1 MKSKI
6 INILL
11 FLSVFLLTHCANMVT
26 PTGGPKDI
34 TPPKVAEATPE
45 NHSVNFTGKK
55 LEISFDEYVTL
66 ENASQQVL
74 FSPPLNE
81 KPDIKLSNKTVVI
94 KIKEELKPN
103 TTYSIDF
110 GQAVKDLHEGNI
122 FKDYIY
128 TFSTGE
134 QLDTLTITGKI
145 LDAENQK
152 PVEKMFVTLYS
163 YPDSIPNDSLF
174 LQPTLRK
181 PDFITRSDKDGKFQ
195 FHGLPNRRFLIFAI
209 DDVNSNLYYDM
220 PNEKVAFIDTLI
232 ETSDSLEYILY
243 SFTEIDTN
251 QMLLEKK
258 IIDEGVL
265 RFAFRHPAEKVNIE
279 IPKTFPD
286 TFQMIKVWSQKK
298 DTLTC
303 YFTPDI
309 IDSLRVNIHYDTLI
323 KDTTTYNLAYRAP
336 QQRRG
341 KTAKDIKVTSNLR
354 NNLLPPNEDLIL
366 KFSEPVTEIRQ
377 NDTSTLVINTD
388 TLINTMRFEQSDEYG
403 MAYRLVASIDDTSNY
418 VLSMADSVFYTL
430 RNRTNKAFV
439 FRFKRAKDADFGNI
453 LITVAPPD
461 GMQVVIQLLDS
472 RNKTVATQVID
483 STTRV
488 AFKQLMPDK
497 YKLKATIDVDRDGNW
512 SNGNFHRRFLPETTL
527 EYKDVLDLKAGWDID
542 LEDVWN
548 LY

>member
-1 MKSKI
+1 
-6 INILL
+6 
-11 FLSVFLLTHCANMVT
+11 
-26 PTGGPKDI
+26 
-34 TPPKVAEATPE
+34 
-45 NHSVNFTGKK
+45 
-55 LEISFDEYVTL
+55 
-66 ENASQQVL
+66 
-74 FSPPLNE
+74 
-81 KPDIKLSNKTVVI
+81 
-94 KIKEELKPN
+94 
-103 TTYSIDF
+103 
-110 GQAVKDLHEGNI
+110 
-122 FKDYIY
+122 
-128 TFSTGE
+128 
-134 QLDTLTITGKI
+134 
-145 LDAENQK
+145 
-152 PVEKMFVTLYS
+152 
-163 YPDSIPNDSLF
+163 
-174 LQPTLRK
+174 
-181 PDFITRSDKDGKFQ
+181 
-195 FHGLPNRRFLIFAI
+195 
-209 DDVNSNLYYDM
+209 
-220 PNEKVAFIDTLI
+220 
-232 ETSDSLEYILY
+232 
-243 SFTEIDTN
+243 
-251 QMLLEKK
+251 
-258 IIDEGVL
+258 
-265 RFAFRHPAEKVNIE
+265 
-279 IPKTFPD
+279 
-286 TFQMIKVWSQKK
+286 
-298 DTLTC
+298 
-303 YFTPDI
+303 
-309 IDSLRVNIHYDTLI
+309 
-323 KDTTTYNLAYRAP
+323 LAYRAP

-341 KTAKDIKVTSNLR
+341 KTAKDIKITSNLR

-483 STTRV
+483 SITRV

-497 YKLKATIDVDRDGNW
+497 YKLKATIDADRDGNW

>member
-232 ETSDSLEYILY
+232 ETSDSLEYILH

-279 IPKTFPD
+279 MPKTFPD

-323 KDTTTYNLAYRAP
+323 NDTTTYNLAYRAP

-483 STTRV
+483 SITRV
-488 AFKQLMPDK
+488 AFTQLMPDK
-497 YKLKATIDVDRDGNW
+497 YKLKATIDADRDGNW

>member
-11 FLSVFLLTHCANMVT
+11 FLLVFLLTHCANMVS
-26 PTGGPKDI
+26 PTGGPKDMM
-34 TPPKVAEATPE
+34 PPKVTEAMPE

-163 YPDSIPNDSLF
+163 YPDSIPIDSLF

-323 KDTTTYNLAYRAP
+323 NDTTTYNLAYRAP

-483 STTRV
+483 SITRV
-488 AFKQLMPDK
+488 AFTQLMPDK
-497 YKLKATIDVDRDGNW
+497 YKLKATIDADRDGNW